1 MRCLIITG
9 GPISTEF
16 AKQYTRQYQWD
27 CLIVADG
34 GLHICKLLGLEPDFI
49 IGDFDSVKKEILSY
63 FRECMPERIHQFPVK
78 KNETDTELA
87 IQQAKAAGAESVY
100 IIGATG
106 GRSDHFLGNLS
117 LLEYASSLGMKAYI
131 VDEYNRIRL
140 IDSDLKLEKKNQYGK
155 YVSLIP
161 FGEEVRGLT
170 LKGFLYTVSDFTLEL
185 GNSRGISNQIL
196 EEEAFIHLD
205 SGKLLVI
212 EARD

>member
-1 MRCLIITG
+1 MGILILLKKR
-9 GPISTEF
+9 F
-16 AKQYTRQYQWD
+16 F
-27 CLIVADG
+27 LILENACRSG
-34 GLHICKLLGLEPDFI
+34 FINFLL
-49 IGDFDSVKKEILSY
+49 
-63 FRECMPERIHQFPVK
+63 K

>member
-1 MRCLIITG
+1 MKCLIITG
-9 GPISTEF
+9 GSITEEF
-16 AKQYTRQYQWD
+16 AKQYTLHHCWD
-27 CLIVADG
+27 YLIVADG
-34 GLHICKLLGLEPDFI
+34 GMHICKKLGLEPNII
-49 IGDFDSVKKEILSY
+49 IGDFDSVKKEVFSY
-63 FRECMPERIHQFPVK
+63 FMKCMPERIRRYPVK

-87 IQQAKAAGAESVY
+87 IQQAKAAGANSLD

-117 LLEYASSLGMKAYI
+117 LLEYANALGMKAYI